1 MVTVPSLIFYFDYVD
16 PGSFLVERQLNRI
29 LSDKFALIRHP
40 FELRSVS
47 EPPMNAQSPEWITY
61 CKTVE
66 SRAEDI
72 GLRLAHPLSLP
83 WSRKAHELRLH
94 AVEKGMEEP
103 THQALLKARFE
114 DGADVGRI
122 DVLVSIAGS
131 VGLDTT
137 ESKAVLDVDRY
148 ADAVAGL
155 RHRAQLEGIK
165 RTPML
170 CIGPR
175 RLEGPAQ
182 INDLRVF
189 LEGKLPI

>member
-29 LSDKFALIRHP
+29 LSDEFALIRHP

-103 THQALLKARFE
+103 MHQALLKARFE
-114 DGADVGRI
+114 DGA
-122 DVLVSIAGS
+122 
-131 VGLDTT
+131 
-137 ESKAVLDVDRY
+137 VLDVDRY
-148 ADAVAGL
+148 ADAVADL